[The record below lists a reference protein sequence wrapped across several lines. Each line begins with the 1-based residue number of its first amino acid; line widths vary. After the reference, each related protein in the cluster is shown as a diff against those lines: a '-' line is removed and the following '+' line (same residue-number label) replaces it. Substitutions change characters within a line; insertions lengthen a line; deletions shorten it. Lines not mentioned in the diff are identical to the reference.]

1 MKLLIQEHTDDP
13 DSLPCPSLKSKPAAR
28 HSNTFT
34 RTQANLL
41 NTPLRKNMKRRKFIR
56 SASAAATTLLTNAF
70 TTGCAYGL
78 QDARKAPSS
87 AQTDRFQQQ
96 MWQIETDSGGRLG
109 VSVLDTQTGLAYAW
123 RGNERFPMCNTF
135 KFLAKALVMSRVA
148 QGKEHASRRIAVL
161 ALDIV
166 PYSPVTQPRVGG
178 VTTTVAELCEAA
190 VTQRQRRRQ
199 PAAQQLQWPY
209 RPDNVCPQP
218 GRRVLPPRPHR
229 ARPGRSNARRPPRH
243 HHATRDAED
252 HAKNRARPCSVA
264 RVTRSDHPLA
274 DSQQNRRQK
283 AARRAAGQLAQRRQ
297 NRWGQVWH
305 QQRHCRAVAAW
316 PRASVGDLL
325 PDAEFG

>member
-1 MKLLIQEHTDDP
+1 
-13 DSLPCPSLKSKPAAR
+13 
-28 HSNTFT
+28 
-34 RTQANLL
+34 
-41 NTPLRKNMKRRKFIR
+41 MKRRKFIR

-96 MWQIETDSGGRLG
+96 MRQIETDSGGRLG

-135 KFLAKALVMSRVA
+135 KFLAKALVLSRVA

-190 VTQRQRRRQ
+190 VTLSDNAAANLLLSSFSGPTGLTTYARSLGDEFFRLDRTEPDLDEATPGDPRDTTTPHAMLKTMQKIVLG
-199 PAAQQLQWPY
+199 PALSPASRDQITRWLIANKTGDKKLRAGLPANWRKGDKTGGGRYGTNNDIAVLWP
-209 RPDNVCPQP
+209 P
-218 GRRVLPPRPHR
+218 GRAPVLATCYLTQSSADLALRDSVGFMR
-229 ARPGRSNARRPPRH
+229 KAVLDIRSASSPI
-243 HHATRDAED
+243 DF
-252 HAKNRARPCSVA
+252 
-264 RVTRSDHPLA
+264 
-274 DSQQNRRQK
+274 
-283 AARRAAGQLAQRRQ
+283 
-297 NRWGQVWH
+297 
-305 QQRHCRAVAAW
+305 
-316 PRASVGDLL
+316 RASSD
-325 PDAEFG
+325 